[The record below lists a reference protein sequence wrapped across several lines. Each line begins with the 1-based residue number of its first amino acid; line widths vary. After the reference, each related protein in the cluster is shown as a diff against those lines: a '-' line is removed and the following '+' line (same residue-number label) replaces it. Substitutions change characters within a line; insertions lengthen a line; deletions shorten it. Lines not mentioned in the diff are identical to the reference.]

1 MTASQ
6 SYIGQISH
14 NNENEKMKLNH
25 FPPFFLSHLY
35 EEEKKRIN
43 EAKKDAIKN
52 HTTWF

>member
-35 EEEKKRIN
+35 EEEKN
-43 EAKKDAIKN
+43 EQMKLKKML
-52 HTTWF
+52 